1 MLSAF
6 AETLGCR
13 PRANLLTHTFIEQAF
28 WQPFARTVNER
39 RRALG
44 MAPIGHEGIYR
55 HLLAEEHPC
64 LFGYSAAL
72 VPTPRDWS
80 PWHHV
85 TGYWF
90 LDLVDDYE
98 PPPGLA
104 EFLEDGPPPVFI
116 GFGSMVA
123 GDDERAK
130 RTRAVIAA
138 VEQAGQRAVLECSGG
153 AIGGVDLPGTM
164 HYISNVPYEWL
175 WPRMAAV
182 AHHGGAGSTAAGLRF
197 GRPTIVCPF
206 LGDQFFWAQR
216 VARLGAGP
224 QPVPIKKLTARR
236 FADALA
242 AATTDAGIRAR
253 AAGIGAQIQA
263 EDGVATAVE
272 LFEQYAQRGFPAR
285 PAEGIA
291 ARVHA
296 HA

>member
-1 MLSAF
+1 
-6 AETLGCR
+6 
-13 PRANLLTHTFIEQAF
+13 
-28 WQPFARTVNER
+28 
-39 RRALG
+39 
-44 MAPIGHEGIYR
+44 
-55 HLLAEEHPC
+55 
-64 LFGYSAAL
+64 
-72 VPTPRDWS
+72 
-80 PWHHV
+80 
-85 TGYWF
+85 
-90 LDLVDDYE
+90 
-98 PPPGLA
+98 
-104 EFLEDGPPPVFI
+104 
-116 GFGSMVA
+116 
-123 GDDERAK
+123 
-130 RTRAVIAA
+130 
-138 VEQAGQRAVLECSGG
+138 
-153 AIGGVDLPGTM
+153 
-164 HYISNVPYEWL
+164 
-175 WPRMAAV
+175 V